1 MISKE
6 LRHKSEQLVCT
17 WKTDV
22 FSSMKNSTYDLNQ
35 KIEDVSSQNTF
46 PSKQIFNSHVLIVT
60 VRSNRDQQYHVIHKC
75 CKLYGGKPFSISSI
89 YKTLCCVLLTYY
101 LR

>member
-46 PSKQIFNSHVLIVT
+46 PSKQIFNSHVLSAEIETNSITSYTSV
-60 VRSNRDQQYHVIHKC
+60 VNYMVGSHF
-75 CKLYGGKPFSISSI
+75 PFHLFIKH
-89 YKTLCCVLLTYY
+89 YAVCY
-101 LR
+101 